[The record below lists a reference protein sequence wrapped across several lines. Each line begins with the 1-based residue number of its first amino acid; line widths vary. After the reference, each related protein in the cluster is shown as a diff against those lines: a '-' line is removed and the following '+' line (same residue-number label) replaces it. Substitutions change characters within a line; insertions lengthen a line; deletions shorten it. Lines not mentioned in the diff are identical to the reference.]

1 MLRATLL
8 TLAVVGAGTL
18 SAFANGLSAEQVVE
32 RVTVSVDANG
42 NEIRTYAIAEEVS
55 PGDEVRYSLAYT
67 NSGNEAADAVSLVMP
82 VPGAV
87 TYIET
92 SATGPAD
99 ALTFSADGGKSFA
112 ARTALKVLDGDQ
124 ERFATSAD
132 ITHIKWAFSDPI
144 APAASGMV
152 SFRAVLK

>member
-1 MLRATLL
+1 M
-8 TLAVVGAGTL
+8 
-18 SAFANGLSAEQVVE
+18 
-32 RVTVSVDANG
+32 
-42 NEIRTYAIAEEVS
+42 
-55 PGDEVRYSLAYT
+55 RYSLAYT
-67 NSGNEAADAVSLVMP
+67 NRGNEAADAVSLVMP

-144 APAASGMV
+144 APSASGIV
-152 SFRAVLK
+152 SFHAVLK